1 MACFAADS
9 LETRVRVR
17 VSVVSALRQ
26 ASNTDQ
32 TLGCIGS
39 VLPSAGSWML
49 PGERT
54 MVGVPYRL
62 WSQWKCPQVPTL
74 PDSGPYPLREE
85 IIVIAQRSPTRSL
98 GVTRGTRGATGLEIV
113 DVGQATPK
121 QATPLLH
128 RLR

>member
-17 VSVVSALRQ
+17 VVSGLRQ

-39 VLPSAGSWML
+39 
-49 PGERT
+49 
-54 MVGVPYRL
+54 VPYRL

-98 GVTRGTRGATGLEIV
+98 L
-113 DVGQATPK
+113 DSK
-121 QATPLLH
+121 S
-128 RLR
+128 